1 MAGPNPW
8 QAKAARDT
16 GDSAS
21 THGSG
26 RQTTPG
32 SAEPGHGGFFGV
44 GSADSVAVS
53 GEFVGGGA
61 VESSPARSGART
73 YAGVGAVAR
82 AAAESADV
90 DAGENPGGSAHTR
103 VVATNVAHDPAD
115 SAAPAVAATEAA
127 RDSRRR
133 RADAVRARTAAL
145 RGVSSSLRGHWGY
158 LVAAVGAF
166 ITLVLMTRPWLVA
179 TGANGSVE
187 STAFGRIDVSTKYL
201 TVWSKSAPKTP
212 QISGLWAFA
221 TAAVIVLTICLVVLY
236 FRMRSEYFARLVA
249 ISSVGVAVL
258 VLFTMLYLDS
268 KGAELKALTARKF
281 DLGGQVGQFLSWV
294 NGNGKFVLP
303 GASQGQYVAT
313 SRFTPSAVAAA
324 AIAVV
329 SALSAVTQWLV
340 GRGVEPGGL
349 MAKVS
354 ALREKWDAAARAA
367 AAKPVA
373 AEPGAAH
380 TGSATAEPATTHTV
394 SADKSAAAQPAGTQ
408 ADPAGSSSTGATAGE
423 RTTEPDR

>member
-1 MAGPNPW
+1 M
-8 QAKAARDT
+8 
-16 GDSAS
+16 
-21 THGSG
+21 
-26 RQTTPG
+26 
-32 SAEPGHGGFFGV
+32 
-44 GSADSVAVS
+44 
-53 GEFVGGGA
+53 
-61 VESSPARSGART
+61 
-73 YAGVGAVAR
+73 
-82 AAAESADV
+82 
-90 DAGENPGGSAHTR
+90 
-103 VVATNVAHDPAD
+103 VATNVAHDPAD

-133 RADAVRARTAAL
+133 RADAVRARTAAV